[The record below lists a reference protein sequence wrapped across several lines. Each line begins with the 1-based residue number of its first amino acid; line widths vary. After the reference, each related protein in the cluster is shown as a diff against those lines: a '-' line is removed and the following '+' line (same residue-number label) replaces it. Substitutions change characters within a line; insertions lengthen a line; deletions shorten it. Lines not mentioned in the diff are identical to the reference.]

1 MAKRKLTPQELD
13 AAKRLE
19 NLWNQRKHELGLT
32 QEKVAHLC
40 GWGTQGA
47 FSQYLRGRIPLN
59 LDAVL
64 KIAKVIQVEPESIM
78 PEIADLLS
86 SNTGSLDDDPAF
98 QLASAIRSLPEKER
112 LALETLVD
120 SLQHLINVNR
130 KTSIQE

>member
-1 MAKRKLTPQELD
+1 
-13 AAKRLE
+13 
-19 NLWNQRKHELGLT
+19 
-32 QEKVAHLC
+32 
-40 GWGTQGA
+40 
-47 FSQYLRGRIPLN
+47 
-59 LDAVL
+59 
-64 KIAKVIQVEPESIM
+64 M